1 MYLFPLKENICL
13 SLLYSEPHIYRVL
26 HCLQPDFKYL
36 LLMWLKNNAI
46 RWQAI
51 LHRFSLR
58 QYFMPW
64 GKALYVWLA
73 SYSARNSA
81 GRDPACLLC
90 PLFAEEN
97 VDVRSPVFHS
107 TQQWPMG
114 SQIKAGGRERSNTVL
129 FSSSA
134 HSQWTCRLSVYKS
147 SLFPVSPWS
156 RHPDQQRRQ
165 KPQRM
170 GIIQL
175 AWSISQPGKYFFAKK
190 ELSAS
195 LQYEAMSQEKAAGL
209 RRAIQHFQVVFAL
222 PVLNVSLLRNH
233 QCTY

>member
-1 MYLFPLKENICL
+1 
-13 SLLYSEPHIYRVL
+13 
-26 HCLQPDFKYL
+26 
-36 LLMWLKNNAI
+36 MWLKNNAI

-134 HSQWTCRLSVYKS
+134 HSQWTCRLSVYKTPS
-147 SLFPVSPWS
+147 FLCLHEVDIQISNEDRSHKEWESYSWPDPSHNLANTSLPKRNCQHHCNRKQCHRKKQQVSGGPYNIFKWFS
-156 RHPDQQRRQ
+156 HCRCS
-165 KPQRM
+165 M
-170 GIIQL
+170 
-175 AWSISQPGKYFFAKK
+175 Y
-190 ELSAS
+190 
-195 LQYEAMSQEKAAGL
+195 
-209 RRAIQHFQVVFAL
+209 HFWETTSVHINL
-222 PVLNVSLLRNH
+222 I
-233 QCTY
+233 